1 MAKHGTETTTSQ
13 TANVSAGNNPAQPLP
28 AEGSDHA
35 GINKRKAFA
44 FAAALIV
51 VAAAVAVAWTVCSPA
66 PSNPSTQ
73 NADNVKPAAEPNDS
87 AISNNESASAD
98 ATSTAET
105 SEPAAPST
113 SSAAVTTLAP
123 DPADNTIDASTGE
136 AGTSTPSQQHNPSA
150 PANADNITP
159 GQANTESGKHDSSKA
174 PDNDIKAG

>member
-1 MAKHGTETTTSQ
+1 MAKHSTETTTSQ

-51 VAAAVAVAWTVCSPA
+51 IAATVAVAWTVCSPA

-73 NADNVKPAAEPNDS
+73 NTDSIKPAAEPNDS
-87 AISNNESASAD
+87 TISNNESASAD
-98 ATSTAET
+98 VASTVET
-105 SEPAAPST
+105 SAPAAPST
-113 SSAAVTTLAP
+113 SNAPVTTLAP

-136 AGTSTPSQQHNPSA
+136 AGTSTPGQQNNPSS

-159 GQANTESGKHDSSKA
+159 GQASTENSKHDSSKA